1 MGIDRNCMDQP
12 YLAGRMVAIIETAI
26 VAPSGFAHK
35 VAADPMGDL
44 LSHYLDKAIAKGG
57 DYADDLM
64 MLKSKSGGASN
75 SLDTDGQYWI
85 GYYNQRADIDRR
97 RIGQQIKDR
106 RMELNYSQQDLA
118 KMTRMTAATISKLEN
133 GRWSASVDMLSR
145 VASALHLELNL
156 D

>member
-12 YLAGRMVAIIETAI
+12 YLMGRMVAIIETTI
-26 VAPSGFAHK
+26 VVPSGFANK
-35 VAADPMGDL
+35 VAANPNGDML
-44 LSHYLDKAIAKGG
+44 NPYLDKAIAKGG

-75 SLDTDGQYWI
+75 SLDTEGQYWI
-85 GYYNQRADIDRR
+85 GYYNQRADIDRK

-106 RMELNYSQQDLA
+106 RMEFNYSQQDLA

>member
-26 VAPSGFAHK
+26 VAPSGFAHN
-35 VAADPMGDL
+35 VAADPMGDM

-64 MLKSKSGGASN
+64 MLQSKAGIASR
-75 SLDTDGQYWI
+75 SLDADGQYWI
-85 GYYNQRADIDRR
+85 GYYNQRADIDRK

-106 RMELNYSQQDLA
+106 RMELNYSQQYLA
-118 KMTRMTAATISKLEN
+118 KITRMTAATISKLEN

>member
-12 YLAGRMVAIIETAI
+12 YLVGRMVAIIETAI
-26 VAPSGFAHK
+26 VVPSGFPHK
-35 VAADPMGDL
+35 VAVDPKGDVL
-44 LSHYLDKAIAKGG
+44 NHYLDKAIAKGG

-75 SLDTDGQYWI
+75 SLDADGQYWI
-85 GYYNQRADIDRR
+85 GYYNQRADIDRK

-106 RMELNYSQQDLA
+106 RMELNYSQQHLA
-118 KMTRMTAATISKLEN
+118 KLTRMTAATISKLEN

>member
-75 SLDTDGQYWI
+75 SLDTEGQYWI
-85 GYYNQRADIDRR
+85 GYYNQRADIDRK

>member
-12 YLAGRMVAIIETAI
+12 YLVGRMVAIIETAI
-26 VAPSGFAHK
+26 VVPSGFVHK
-35 VAADPMGDL
+35 VAMDPNRDM

-57 DYADDLM
+57 DYADDLT
-64 MLKSKSGGASN
+64 MLQSKAGSSSH

-85 GYYNQRADIDRR
+85 GYYNQRADIDRK

-106 RMELNYSQQDLA
+106 RMELNYSQQYLA

>member
-12 YLAGRMVAIIETAI
+12 YLVGRMVAIIETAI
-26 VAPSGFAHK
+26 VVPSGFAHK

-75 SLDTDGQYWI
+75 SLDADGQYWI
-85 GYYNQRADIDRR
+85 GYYNQRADIDRK

>member
-12 YLAGRMVAIIETAI
+12 YLVGRLAALIE
-26 VAPSGFAHK
+26 VSVVVPSGFARK
-35 VAADPMGDL
+35 VSVNPNDNIL
-44 LSHYLDKAIAKGG
+44 YYHLDKAI
-57 DYADDLM
+57 
-64 MLKSKSGGASN
+64 SKSCVFASEIQYLKDKIG
-75 SLDTDGQYWI
+75 SLSGYLDTCGQYWL
-85 GYYNQRADIDRR
+85 GYYHQKADIDRR

-106 RMELNYSQQDLA
+106 RMELNYSQQYLA
-118 KMTRMTAATISKLEN
+118 EIADVTAATISKLEN

>member
-26 VAPSGFAHK
+26 VVPSGFAHK
-35 VAADPMGDL
+35 VAVDQNGDML
-44 LSHYLDKAIAKGG
+44 NHYLDKAIAKGG

-75 SLDTDGQYWI
+75 SLDIDGQYWI
-85 GYYNQRADIDRR
+85 GYYNQRADIDRK

>member
-26 VAPSGFAHK
+26 VVPSGFAHK
-35 VAADPMGDL
+35 VAVDPRGDM

-57 DYADDLM
+57 DYADDLT
-64 MLKSKSGGASN
+64 MLKSKSGSSSS

-85 GYYNQRADIDRR
+85 GYYNQRADIDRK

-106 RMELNYSQQDLA
+106 RMELNYSQQYLA

>member
-12 YLAGRMVAIIETAI
+12 YLVGRMVAIIETA
-26 VAPSGFAHK
+26 VVVPSGFAHK
-35 VAADPMGDL
+35 VAADSMGDL

-75 SLDTDGQYWI
+75 SLDTEGQYWI
-85 GYYNQRADIDRR
+85 GYYNQRADIDRK

-106 RMELNYSQQDLA
+106 RMELNYSQQYLA

>member
-12 YLAGRMVAIIETAI
+12 YLVGRMVAIIETAI
-26 VAPSGFAHK
+26 VVPSGFAHK
-35 VAADPMGDL
+35 VAADSMGDL

-75 SLDTDGQYWI
+75 SLDTEGQYWI
-85 GYYNQRADIDRR
+85 GYYNQRADIDRK

-106 RMELNYSQQDLA
+106 RMELNYSQQYLA
-118 KMTRMTAATISKLEN
+118 KITRMTAATISKLEN

>member
-1 MGIDRNCMDQP
+1 MGIDRNCMDHP

-75 SLDTDGQYWI
+75 SLDIDGQYWI
-85 GYYNQRADIDRR
+85 GYYNQRADIDRK

>member
-12 YLAGRMVAIIETAI
+12 YLVGRMVAIIETAI
-26 VAPSGFAHK
+26 VVPSGFAHK
-35 VAADPMGDL
+35 VTVDPKGYTL
-44 LSHYLDKAIAKGG
+44 NYYLDKAIAKGG

-64 MLKSKSGGASN
+64 MLKSKSGSSSS

-85 GYYNQRADIDRR
+85 GYYNQRADIDRK

-106 RMELNYSQQDLA
+106 RMELNYSQQYLA

-145 VASALHLELNL
+145 VASALQLELNL

>member
-12 YLAGRMVAIIETAI
+12 YLLGRMVAIIETAI
-26 VAPSGFAHK
+26 VVPSGYAHK
-35 VAADPMGDL
+35 VAVDL
-44 LSHYLDKAIAKGG
+44 KGVMLNHYLDKAIAKGG

-64 MLKSKSGGASN
+64 MLKSKSGSASN
-75 SLDTDGQYWI
+75 SLDADGQYWI
-85 GYYNQRADIDRR
+85 GYYNQRADIDRK

-106 RMELNYSQQDLA
+106 RIELNYSQQYLA
-118 KMTRMTAATISKLEN
+118 KMTRMTTATISKLQN

>member
-12 YLAGRMVAIIETAI
+12 YLVGRMVAIIETAI

-35 VAADPMGDL
+35 VASDPKGDM

-57 DYADDLM
+57 NYADDLM
-64 MLKSKSGGASN
+64 MLKSKSGDASN
-75 SLDTDGQYWI
+75 SLDIEGQYWI
-85 GYYNQRADIDRR
+85 GYYNQRADIDRK

-106 RMELNYSQQDLA
+106 RMELNYSQQYLA